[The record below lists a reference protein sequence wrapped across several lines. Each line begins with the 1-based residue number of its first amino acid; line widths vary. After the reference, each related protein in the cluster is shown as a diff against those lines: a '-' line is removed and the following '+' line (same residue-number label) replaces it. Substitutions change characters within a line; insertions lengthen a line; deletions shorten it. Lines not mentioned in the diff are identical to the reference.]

1 MFRFRSG
8 LVAAAKNSSFTTQYW
23 RQAMFIL
30 APTRRRRVIRVAS
43 LICLTLL
50 VINHPTARAQASPT
64 RIESFELNADGQVR
78 IENMRGAIRI
88 DVWEMPTVRVVAE
101 KRSPLGAALEPNEL
115 LLMGIQNTI
124 TIQCRQ
130 SNRAGRIDLTVTVPR
145 QSQLQIVGG
154 AWPVEINGSLAG
166 AVVQTTSGAI
176 AYRVPGNDDATISM
190 RTARGLVRSTAPL
203 AVLSR
208 SGGQSIEGR
217 LGNGAAPIILNSETG
232 NITLTPGTNISEA
245 AKAMSNLRRANAM
258 NNQATTTGNSGQ
270 AISSGQSLSF
280 SRPPQYRG
288 SSALGGASTSRDGRS
303 TRGDY
308 DASDASDLSV
318 GAQPPMSGN
327 ANAANAAGGAS
338 TGGSNMVDFAGS
350 DRSNDSVAEYKSG
363 KFSRPVQQRQTS
375 SGNSGLRVRIIPSG
389 TALNNSRDTGGSI
402 YPSPNDPYAPSADTS
417 NGNDTRGAQSSQG
430 DDYGNAGATNSRSS
444 AYDIQRAPATRRTPL
459 PELPDSDQPA
469 IASRA
474 NRPTQPPALNRRNND
489 SAPSDAPQP
498 ASVASA
504 TNADEDAVV
513 LKSALVN
520 LNVSVTNRSGQAIA
534 SLKKEDFV
542 VAENGEGQRI
552 EFFAPQTAPFN
563 LVLVLDL
570 SGSIKDKLE
579 VVKSA
584 ALKFLDVLGPEDKVA
599 VVTFTDEIRVIS
611 QLTSNRDELRR
622 RIKAITQSTG
632 GTAFY
637 EAMWFSLFDT
647 LRGTKGQRNGVV
659 VMTDGVDSSL
669 DRYNPMPSR
678 VSFNQLAQRLEETD
692 VLVFPVYLDTEY
704 EEVFERG
711 NSSSEA
717 YAVARDQLQRLSEV
731 SGGQMFKAEKASDL
745 SGVYKQVAA
754 AIRTV
759 YSVGYY
765 PTNAERDGTFRRV
778 RVTVN
783 RNDAAV
789 RTRRGYYAK

>member
-1 MFRFRSG
+1 M
-8 LVAAAKNSSFTTQYW
+8 LT
-23 RQAMFIL
+23 L
-30 APTRRRRVIRVAS
+30 APTRRRRAIRVAS

-50 VINHPTARAQASPT
+50 VINHPMAQAQASAT
-64 RIESFELNADGQVR
+64 RIESFDLNADGLIR

-88 DVWEMPTVRVVAE
+88 DVWEMPTVRVIAE
-101 KRSPLGAALEPNEL
+101 KRLPVGATLEPNEL

-124 TIQCRQ
+124 TVQCRQ

-145 QSQLQIVGG
+145 QSQLQVVGG
-154 AWPVEINGSLAG
+154 AGPVEVNGSLAG

-176 AYRVPGNDDATISM
+176 AYRIPVNDDAMISM

-203 AVLSR
+203 AQLSR
-208 SGGQSIEGR
+208 SGGQGIEGR
-217 LGNGAAPIILNSETG
+217 LGTGAAPIILNSEAG
-232 NITLTPGTNISEA
+232 NITLTPGANISQA
-245 AKAMSNLRRANAM
+245 AKAMDSLRRANAA
-258 NNQATTTGNSGQ
+258 NHQAPATGNN
-270 AISSGQSLSF
+270 AQSPPF
-280 SRPPQYRG
+280 SRPSQNRG
-288 SSALGGASTSRDGRS
+288 TTSLGGAPTSGDARS
-303 TRGDY
+303 TRGD
-308 DASDASDLSV
+308 DDVADSADWSA
-318 GAQPPMSGN
+318 GAQSPVPGN
-327 ANAANAAGGAS
+327 ANAANGTSGTS

-350 DRSNDSVAEYKSG
+350 DRSNDSAAEYKTG
-363 KFSRPVQQRQTS
+363 KFSRPVQQRQAS

-389 TALNNSRDTGGSI
+389 TALNHSRGTSGPT
-402 YPSPNDPYAPSADTS
+402 YQSPNDPYAPNADSS
-417 NGNDTRGAQSSQG
+417 NGTDTRGGAQSSQAY
-430 DDYGNAGATNSRSS
+430 DYGNAGATSARPS
-444 AYDIQRAPATRRTPL
+444 AYDVQRGPAIRRTPL

-469 IASRA
+469 TASRA
-474 NRPTQPPALNRRNND
+474 NRSAQPPALHRSDNGTPGD
-489 SAPSDAPQP
+489 SPQP

-534 SLKKEDFV
+534 SLKKEDFA
-542 VAENGEGQRI
+542 VAENGDGQRI

-584 ALKFLDVLGPEDKVA
+584 ALKFIDVLGPQDRVA

-647 LRGTKGQRNGVV
+647 LRGTKGQRNAIV

-669 DRYNPMPSR
+669 DRYNPLPSR
-678 VSFNQLAQRLEETD
+678 VSFDQLARRLEETD

-731 SGGQMFKAEKASDL
+731 SGGQMFKAEKAGDL

>member
-1 MFRFRSG
+1 MLF
-8 LVAAAKNSSFTTQYW
+8 
-23 RQAMFIL
+23 L
-30 APTRRRRVIRVAS
+30 APTRRRRIIRMVA
-43 LICLTLL
+43 LTCLTVF
-50 VINHPTARAQASPT
+50 VIYHPNVRAQASAT
-64 RIESFELNADGQVR
+64 RIESFDLNAGGQVR
-78 IENMRGAIRI
+78 VENMRGAIRI

-101 KRSPLGAALEPNEL
+101 KRAPAGAPLEPNEL

-124 TIQCRQ
+124 TVQCRQ
-130 SNRAGRIDLTVTVPR
+130 ANRAGRIDLTVTVPR
-145 QSQLQIVGG
+145 GSQLQIVGG
-154 AWPVEINGSLAG
+154 IWPVEVTGSLAG

-176 AYRVPGNDDATISM
+176 AYRIPGNDDATVSM
-190 RTARGLVRSTAPL
+190 RTVRGLARSTAPL

-208 SGGQSIEGR
+208 GGAQSIEGR
-217 LGNGAAPIILNSETG
+217 LGTGAAPIILNSESG
-232 NITLTPGTNISEA
+232 NITLTPGANISEA
-245 AKAMSNLRRANAM
+245 ARAMDNLRRESAAS
-258 NNQATTTGNSGQ
+258 NQGIAAGGQ
-270 AISSGQSLSF
+270 APPF
-280 SRPPQYRG
+280 TRPPQSQSQSQYRRP
-288 SSALGGASTSRDGRS
+288 ATLGGASSSRDAHS
-303 TRGDY
+303 TRGDM
-308 DASDASDLSV
+308 DAADNADWSV
-318 GAQPPMSGN
+318 GAQSPASGN
-327 ANAANAAGGAS
+327 ANAGGGQSA
-338 TGGSNMVDFAGS
+338 GGSNMVDFAGS
-350 DRSNDSVAEYKSG
+350 DRSDDAVAEYKGS

-375 SGNSGLRVRIIPSG
+375 SGSSGLRVRIIPSG
-389 TALNNSRDTGGSI
+389 TALNNSRDASSPV
-402 YPSPNDPYAPSADTS
+402 YQAPNDPFATTDDSS
-417 NGNDTRGAQSSQG
+417 NGGNAGGVAQASQPS
-430 DDYGNAGATNSRSS
+430 DYGNKGTANSRPS
-444 AYDIQRAPATRRTPL
+444 AYDIQRGAATRRQPL
-459 PELPDSDQPA
+459 PGLSDNDQPT
-469 IASRA
+469 IASRDNRAAPPSLHRGNDDNAPA
-474 NRPTQPPALNRRNND
+474 N
-489 SAPSDAPQP
+489 APERAG
-498 ASVASA
+498 VTNA
-504 TNADEDAVV
+504 TNGDDDAVV

-534 SLKKEDFV
+534 SLKKEDFGI
-542 VAENGEGQRI
+542 AENGEGQRI

-584 ALKFLDVLGPEDKVA
+584 ALKFLDVLSPDDKVA

-611 QLTSNRDELRR
+611 QLTGNRDELRR
-622 RIKAITQSTG
+622 RIKAITESTG

-647 LRGTKGQRNGVV
+647 LRGTRGQRNAIV

-669 DRYNPMPSR
+669 DRYNPLPSR
-678 VSFNQLAQRLEETD
+678 VSFDQLSRRLEESD

-717 YAVARDQLQRLSEV
+717 YAVARDQLQRLAEV
-731 SGGQMFKAEKASDL
+731 SGGQMFKAEKANDL

-759 YSVGYY
+759 YSIGYY
-765 PTNAERDGTFRRV
+765 PKNAERDGTFRRV

>member
-1 MFRFRSG
+1 MF
-8 LVAAAKNSSFTTQYW
+8 TPT
-23 RQAMFIL
+23 
-30 APTRRRRVIRVAS
+30 PTRRRFISVAS
-43 LICLTLL
+43 LICLILI
-50 VINHPTARAQASPT
+50 VAQQPAARAQGSAS
-64 RIESFELNADGQVR
+64 RIESFDLNPGGLVR
-78 IENMRGAIRI
+78 IENMRGAVRV

-101 KRSPLGAALEPNEL
+101 KRAPIGAALEPNEL

-130 SNRAGRIDLTVTVPR
+130 TNRAGRVDLIVTVPR
-145 QSQLQIVGG
+145 QSQLQVVGG
-154 AWPVEINGSLAG
+154 AWPVEVNGALAG

-176 AYRVPGNDDATISM
+176 AYRIPANDDATVSM
-190 RTARGLVRSTAPL
+190 RTAQGLARSTAPL

-208 SGGQSIEGR
+208 SGAQGIEGR

-232 NITLTPGTNISEA
+232 NITLTPAANISEA
-245 AKAMSNLRRANAM
+245 AKAIDNLRRANAV
-258 NNQATTTGNSGQ
+258 NNQANAANNQTNDVRASDS
-270 AISSGQSLSF
+270 AVSF
-280 SRPPQYRG
+280 ARPPQYG
-288 SSALGGASTSRDGRS
+288 GTASLGGATTSRNARS
-303 TRGDY
+303 TRRDV
-308 DASDASDLSV
+308 DAADDSDISLGAHPVNPNAS
-318 GAQPPMSGN
+318 A
-327 ANAANAAGGAS
+327 GAS
-338 TGGSNMVDFAGS
+338 SSGSNMVDFAGS
-350 DRSNDSVAEYKSG
+350 DRSNDSAAEYKSG
-363 KFSRPVQQRQTS
+363 KFSRPMQQRQAS

-389 TALNNSRDTGGSI
+389 RALSPSRDASGSI
-402 YPSPNDPYAPSADTS
+402 YPAPGDADAPTADPSNVGNSNND
-417 NGNDTRGAQSSQG
+417 QSSKVF
-430 DDYGNAGATNSRSS
+430 DADNTGATNARSS
-444 AYDIQRAPATRRTPL
+444 AYDIQRAQPQRRTPL
-459 PELPDSDQPA
+459 PDLPGSDSSRV
-469 IASRA
+469 ASRRA
-474 NRPTQPPALNRRNND
+474 TGTQPPSLHRNDDTEPID
-489 SAPSDAPQP
+489 SPQP
-498 ASVASA
+498 ASA
-504 TNADEDAVV
+504 TTAANTDEDAVV

-520 LNVSVTNRSGQAIA
+520 LNVSVTNRSGQALA
-534 SLKKEDFV
+534 SLKKDDFA
-542 VAENGEGQRI
+542 VAENSQGQRI

-584 ALKFLDVLGPEDKVA
+584 ALKFLDVLGPDDKVA

-611 QLTSNRDELRR
+611 QLTGNRDELRR
-622 RIKAITQSTG
+622 RIKAVTQSTG

-637 EAMWFSLFDT
+637 EAMWFSMLDT
-647 LRGTKGQRNGVV
+647 LRGTKGQRNAIV

-669 DRYNPMPSR
+669 DRYNPLPSR
-678 VSFNQLAQRLEETD
+678 VSFNQLAHRLEESD

-717 YAVARDQLQRLSEV
+717 YAVSRDQLQRLAEI
-731 SGGQMFKAEKASDL
+731 SGGQMFKAEKVGDL

-759 YSVGYY
+759 YSIGYY

-783 RNDAAV
+783 RNAAAV

>member
-1 MFRFRSG
+1 MF
-8 LVAAAKNSSFTTQYW
+8 T
-23 RQAMFIL
+23 L
-30 APTRRRRVIRVAS
+30 APTRRRRTIRVAS

-50 VINHPTARAQASPT
+50 AINHPMARAQTSAM
-64 RIESFELNADGQVR
+64 RIESFDLQADGLVR

-101 KRSPLGAALEPNEL
+101 KRTPLGAALEPNEL

-130 SNRAGRIDLTVTVPR
+130 SNRPGRIDLKVTIPR
-145 QSQLQIVGG
+145 QSRLQVVGG
-154 AWPVEINGSLAG
+154 AGPVDVNGSLAG

-176 AYRVPGNDDATISM
+176 AYRIPGNDDATISM
-190 RTARGLVRSTAPL
+190 RTMRGLARSTAPL

-217 LGNGAAPIILNSETG
+217 LGNGAAPIILNSELG

-245 AKAMSNLRRANAM
+245 AKAMDTQRRTSAVND
-258 NNQATTTGNSGQ
+258 Q
-270 AISSGQSLSF
+270 AIAQSNPDRSTSF
-280 SRPPQYRG
+280 SRPPQSRA
-288 SSALGGASTSRDGRS
+288 SASLGAASTVRDVQSSRG
-303 TRGDY
+303 GY
-308 DASDASDLSV
+308 DNSDNADWSV
-318 GAQPPMSGN
+318 GAQPPISGN
-327 ANAANAAGGAS
+327 ANSGGSASGAA

-350 DRSNDSVAEYKSG
+350 DRSDDAAAEYKSG
-363 KFSRPVQQRQTS
+363 KFSRPVQEKRTS

-389 TALNNSRDTGGSI
+389 RSLNNSRDTNSSI
-402 YPSPNDPYAPSADTS
+402 YPSPAGSDAS
-417 NGNDTRGAQSSQG
+417 NPDLMDGNGTHGATQSSQG
-430 DDYGNAGATNSRSS
+430 YDYGNNGVTNSRPSNS
-444 AYDIQRAPATRRTPL
+444 GNQRGAAPRRSPL
-459 PELPDSDQPA
+459 PDAPDSDQST
-469 IASRA
+469 IASRG
-474 NRPTQPPALNRRNND
+474 NRPTQPPALHRRDDDGLPAD
-489 SAPSDAPQP
+489 SPQP
-498 ASVASA
+498 ASVANA
-504 TNADEDAVV
+504 TTADEEAVV

-520 LNVSVTNRSGQAIA
+520 LSVSVTNRSGQAVA
-534 SLKKEDFV
+534 SLKKEDFA
-542 VAENGEGQRI
+542 VAENGASQRI

-584 ALKFLDVLGPEDKVA
+584 ALKFLEVLGPEDKVA

-611 QLTSNRDELRR
+611 QLTANRDELRR
-622 RIKAITQSTG
+622 RIKAISQSSG

-647 LRGTKGQRNGVV
+647 LRGTKGQRNGIV

-678 VSFNQLAQRLEETD
+678 VSFDQLARRLEETD

-717 YAVARDQLQRLSEV
+717 YAVSRDQLQRLAEV
-731 SGGQMFKAEKASDL
+731 SGGQLFKAEKAGDL
-745 SGVYKQVAA
+745 SSVYKQVAA

-765 PTNAERDGTFRRV
+765 PTNAEHDGTYRRV

>member
-1 MFRFRSG
+1 MF
-8 LVAAAKNSSFTTQYW
+8 T
-23 RQAMFIL
+23 L
-30 APTRRRRVIRVAS
+30 APTRRRRIISAAS
-43 LICLTLL
+43 LICLTLF
-50 VINHPTARAQASPT
+50 VINHPTARAQANAT
-64 RIESFELNADGQVR
+64 RIESFDLQADGLVR

-101 KRSPLGAALEPNEL
+101 KRAPLGAALEPNEL

-130 SNRAGRIDLTVTVPR
+130 SNRAGRIDLRVTVPR
-145 QSQLQIVGG
+145 QSRLQVVGG
-154 AWPVEINGSLAG
+154 AGTVEVNGSFAG

-176 AYRVPGNDDATISM
+176 TYRIPGNDDATISM
-190 RTARGLVRSTAPL
+190 RTVRGMVRSTAPL
-203 AVLSR
+203 LGLSR
-208 SGGQSIEGR
+208 SGALSLEGR
-217 LGNGAAPIILNSETG
+217 LGNGGAPIILNSELG
-232 NITLTPGTNISEA
+232 NITLTPGANISEA
-245 AKAMSNLRRANAM
+245 AKAMDNQRRTNAV
-258 NNQATTTGNSGQ
+258 NDQAM
-270 AISSGQSLSF
+270 AQSTADRSIPF
-280 SRPPQYRG
+280 SRPPQSRG
-288 SSALGGASTSRDGRS
+288 TTQLGAASTSRDARS
-303 TRGDY
+303 TRGGY
-308 DASDASDLSV
+308 DNSDNSDWSV
-318 GAQPPMSGN
+318 GAQPPASGN
-327 ANAANAAGGAS
+327 ANPGNSASGAMP
-338 TGGSNMVDFAGS
+338 GGSNMVDFAGS
-350 DRSNDSVAEYKSG
+350 DRSDDAAAEYKSG
-363 KFSRPVQQRQTS
+363 KFSRPVQERRTS

-389 TALNNSRDTGGSI
+389 APLNNSRDTAGSI
-402 YPSPNDPYAPSADTS
+402 YPSTNDPDSANGASMNSSNTS
-417 NGNDTRGAQSSQG
+417 GGTQSSQG
-430 DDYGNAGATNSRSS
+430 YDYGNNGSTNSRYSTN
-444 AYDIQRAPATRRTPL
+444 DLQRAPATRRTPL
-459 PELPDSDQPA
+459 PEASDNDQTT
-469 IASRA
+469 IASRG
-474 NRPTQPPALNRRNND
+474 NRPSQPPALHRGNSDNGPD
-489 SAPSDAPQP
+489 APPQP
-498 ASVASA
+498 ASVTNA
-504 TNADEDAVV
+504 TNTDGDAVV

-520 LNVSVTNRSGQAIA
+520 LNVSVMNRSGQAVA
-534 SLKKEDFV
+534 SLKKEDFA
-542 VAENGEGQRI
+542 VAENGESQRI

-611 QLTSNRDELRR
+611 QLTGNRDELRR
-622 RIKAITQSTG
+622 RIKGITQSSG

-647 LRGTKGQRNGVV
+647 LRGTKGQRNGIV

-678 VSFNQLAQRLEETD
+678 VSFDQLARRLEETD

-717 YAVARDQLQRLSEV
+717 YAVARDQLQRLSDV

-765 PTNAERDGTFRRV
+765 PTNAERDGTYRRV

>member
-1 MFRFRSG
+1 M
-8 LVAAAKNSSFTTQYW
+8 LT
-23 RQAMFIL
+23 L
-30 APTRRRRVIRVAS
+30 APTRRRIVRVAS
-43 LICLTLL
+43 LIALMLF
-50 VINHPTARAQASPT
+50 VINHPLARAQASAT
-64 RIESFELNADGQVR
+64 RIESFDLNPGGQVR
-78 IENMRGAIRI
+78 VENMRGAIHI

-101 KRSPLGAALEPNEL
+101 KRTPVGAALDPNEL

-130 SNRAGRIDLTVTVPR
+130 SNRAGRVDLTVTIPR
-145 QSQLQIVGG
+145 QSQLQVVGG
-154 AWPVEINGSLAG
+154 TWPVEVNGALAG
-166 AVVQTTSGAI
+166 AVVQTTNGAI
-176 AYRVPGNDDATISM
+176 AYRIPGNDDATVSM

-203 AVLSR
+203 TVLSR

-217 LGNGAAPIILNSETG
+217 LGTGAAPIILNSETG
-232 NITLTPGTNISEA
+232 NITLSPGTNISEA
-245 AKAMSNLRRANAM
+245 AKAMDNMRRASAV
-258 NNQATTTGNSGQ
+258 NQRPVATDYN
-270 AISSGQSLSF
+270 GQSTAF
-280 SRPPQYRG
+280 ERPPQYRG
-288 SSALGGASTSRDGRS
+288 TAALGGVSTSGDTRS
-303 TRGDY
+303 SRGDY
-308 DASDASDLSV
+308 NAADNADWSAGTQSP
-318 GAQPPMSGN
+318 ASGN
-327 ANAANAAGGAS
+327 SNAGGAS
-338 TGGSNMVDFAGS
+338 GGASNGGSNMVDFAGS
-350 DRSNDSVAEYKSG
+350 DRSSDSAAEYKTG
-363 KFSRPVQQRQTS
+363 KFSRPVQQKQTS

-389 TALNNSRDTGGSI
+389 RALNNSRDSGGSI
-402 YPSPNDPYAPSADTS
+402 YPSPNEPYATDADSA
-417 NGNDTRGAQSSQG
+417 NGSDPRGGVQSSQEY
-430 DDYGNAGATNSRSS
+430 DYGNTGAANSSS
-444 AYDIQRAPATRRTPL
+444 PGYDAQRQPSTRRTPL
-459 PELPDSDQPA
+459 SESPDNDQPA
-469 IASRA
+469 IASRGSRA
-474 NRPTQPPALNRRNND
+474 GPPPALHRNND
-489 SAPSDAPQP
+489 NAPADPPQP
-498 ASVASA
+498 ASVAGA
-504 TNADEDAVV
+504 TKADEDALV

-534 SLKKEDFV
+534 SLKKEDFA
-542 VAENGEGQRI
+542 VAENGAGQRI

-611 QLTSNRDELRR
+611 QLTNNRDELRR

-647 LRGTKGQRNGVV
+647 LRGTKGQRNAIV

-678 VSFNQLAQRLEETD
+678 VSFDQLARRLEETD
-692 VLVFPVYLDTEY
+692 VLAFPVYLDTEY

-765 PTNAERDGTFRRV
+765 PTNAERDGTYRRV
-778 RVTVN
+778 RVMVN

>member
-1 MFRFRSG
+1 M
-8 LVAAAKNSSFTTQYW
+8 LT
-23 RQAMFIL
+23 L
-30 APTRRRRVIRVAS
+30 APTRRRIVRVAS
-43 LICLTLL
+43 LIGLMLF
-50 VINHPTARAQASPT
+50 VINHPLARAQASAT
-64 RIESFELNADGQVR
+64 RVESFDLNPGGQVR
-78 IENMRGAIRI
+78 VENMRGAIHI

-101 KRSPLGAALEPNEL
+101 KRTPVGAALEPNEL

-124 TIQCRQ
+124 TVQCRQ

-145 QSQLQIVGG
+145 QSQLQVVGG
-154 AWPVEINGSLAG
+154 AWPVEVSGALAG
-166 AVVQTTSGAI
+166 AVVQTTNGAI
-176 AYRVPGNDDATISM
+176 AYRIPGNDDATVSM

-203 AVLSR
+203 TVLSR

-217 LGNGAAPIILNSETG
+217 LGTGTAPIILNSETG
-232 NITLTPGTNISEA
+232 NITLTPGANISEA
-245 AKAMSNLRRANAM
+245 AKAMDNMRRASAV
-258 NNQATTTGNSGQ
+258 NQRPIATDNG
-270 AISSGQSLSF
+270 GQSTAF
-280 SRPPQYRG
+280 ERPPQSRG
-288 SSALGGASTSRDGRS
+288 TATLGGASTSGDARS
-303 TRGDY
+303 SRGDY
-308 DASDASDLSV
+308 DAADNADWSA
-318 GAQPPMSGN
+318 GAQPSLGGN
-327 ANAANAAGGAS
+327 PNAGGAAVGAS
-338 TGGSNMVDFAGS
+338 NGGSNMVDFAGS
-350 DRSNDSVAEYKSG
+350 DRSSDSAAEYKTG

-389 TALNNSRDTGGSI
+389 RALNNSRDSGGSI
-402 YPSPNDPYAPSADTS
+402 YPSSNDPYATGADSSTGS
-417 NGNDTRGAQSSQG
+417 DARGSVQSSQG
-430 DDYGNAGATNSRSS
+430 YDYGNTGAANSRPSG
-444 AYDIQRAPATRRTPL
+444 YDAQRQPSTRRAPL
-459 PELPDSDQPA
+459 PESPDNDSSA
-469 IASRA
+469 VASRG
-474 NRPTQPPALNRRNND
+474 NRAGQPPALHRNND
-489 SAPSDAPQP
+489 SAPDDSPQP
-498 ASVASA
+498 ANVAST
-504 TNADEDAVV
+504 TNKDEDALV

-534 SLKKEDFV
+534 SLKKEDFA
-542 VAENGEGQRI
+542 VAENGAGQRI
-552 EFFAPQTAPFN
+552 ELFAPQTAPFN
-563 LVLVLDL
+563 QVLVLDL

-584 ALKFLDVLGPEDKVA
+584 ALKFLDVLGPEDTVA

-647 LRGTKGQRNGVV
+647 LRGTKGQRNAIV

-678 VSFNQLAQRLEETD
+678 VSFDQLARRLEETD

-711 NSSSEA
+711 NASSEA

-765 PTNAERDGTFRRV
+765 PTNAERDGTYRRV

-789 RTRRGYYAK
+789 RTRRGYFAK

>member
-1 MFRFRSG
+1 M
-8 LVAAAKNSSFTTQYW
+8 
-23 RQAMFIL
+23 
-30 APTRRRRVIRVAS
+30 
-43 LICLTLL
+43 LL
-50 VINHPTARAQASPT
+50 VINHPSARAQASAT
-64 RIESFELNADGQVR
+64 RIESFDLNADGQVR

-101 KRSPLGAALEPNEL
+101 KRSPVGAALEPNEL

-130 SNRAGRIDLTVTVPR
+130 SNRPGRIDLRVTVPR
-145 QSQLQIVGG
+145 QSQLQVVGG
-154 AWPVEINGSLAG
+154 AWPVEVNGSLAG
-166 AVVQTTSGAI
+166 AVVQTTNGAI
-176 AYRVPGNDDATISM
+176 AYRLPGNDDATISM

-217 LGNGAAPIILNSETG
+217 LGNGAAPIILNSESG
-232 NITLTPGTNISEA
+232 NITLTPGTNISDA
-245 AKAMSNLRRANAM
+245 AKAMDSLRRASAV
-258 NNQATTTGNSGQ
+258 NNQAIAQGHTDQSMPFARPTQNRGTT
-270 AISSGQSLSF
+270 
-280 SRPPQYRG
+280 
-288 SSALGGASTSRDGRS
+288 ALGAASTSRDARS

-308 DASDASDLSV
+308 DASDASDFSV
-318 GAQPPMSGN
+318 GAQPVQGN
-327 ANAANAAGGAS
+327 ANSANAAGGAS

-350 DRSNDSVAEYKSG
+350 DRSDDAVAEYKSG

-389 TALNNSRDTGGSI
+389 AALNNSRDTSGSI
-402 YPSPNDPYAPSADTS
+402 YPSPNDPLAPNADSS
-417 NGNDTRGAQSSQG
+417 NGIDTRGGAQSSQG
-430 DDYGNAGATNSRSS
+430 YDYGNAGATNSRQST
-444 AYDIQRAPATRRTPL
+444 YDIQRAPANRRTPL
-459 PELPDSDQPA
+459 PELPDGDQPA

-474 NRPTQPPALNRRNND
+474 NHSTQPPALHRSND
-489 SAPSDAPQP
+489 SAPADSPQP
-498 ASVASA
+498 TSVASA

-534 SLKKEDFV
+534 SLKKEDFA
-542 VAENGEGQRI
+542 VAENGQGQRI

-622 RIKAITQSTG
+622 RIKAVTQSTG

-647 LRGTKGQRNGVV
+647 LRGTKGQRNGIV

>member
-1 MFRFRSG
+1 M
-8 LVAAAKNSSFTTQYW
+8 LT
-23 RQAMFIL
+23 L
-30 APTRRRRVIRVAS
+30 APTRRRAIGVAT
-43 LICLTLL
+43 LIGLTLF
-50 VINHPTARAQASPT
+50 VINHPLARAQASAT
-64 RIESFELNADGQVR
+64 RIESFDLSAGGQVR
-78 IENMRGAIRI
+78 VENMRGAIRI

-101 KRSPLGAALEPNEL
+101 KRTPVGAALEPNEL

-130 SNRAGRIDLTVTVPR
+130 ANRAGRIDLTVTVPR

-154 AWPVEINGSLAG
+154 AWPVEVSGALAG
-166 AVVQTTSGAI
+166 AVVQTTNGAI
-176 AYRVPGNDDATISM
+176 AYRIPANDDATVSM

-208 SGGQSIEGR
+208 GGAQSLEGR
-217 LGNGAAPIILNSETG
+217 LGTGAAPIILNSETG
-232 NITLTPGTNISEA
+232 NITLTPAANISEA
-245 AKAMSNLRRANAM
+245 AKAMDNMRRASAVY
-258 NNQATTTGNSGQ
+258 QQPVATDPG
-270 AISSGQSLSF
+270 GQSTAF
-280 SRPPQYRG
+280 ERPPQYRG
-288 SSALGGASTSRDGRS
+288 TAALGGASTSGVARS
-303 TRGDY
+303 SRGDY
-308 DASDASDLSV
+308 DAADNADWSA
-318 GAQPPMSGN
+318 GAQPSLGGN
-327 ANAANAAGGAS
+327 TNAGGAS
-338 TGGSNMVDFAGS
+338 GGASSGASSGGNNMVDFAGS
-350 DRSNDSVAEYKSG
+350 DRSSDSAAEYKSG

-389 TALNNSRDTGGSI
+389 RALNNSRDAGGSI
-402 YPSPNDPYAPSADTS
+402 YPSSDPYANAADSAT
-417 NGNDTRGAQSSQG
+417 GNDSRGVQSSQG
-430 DDYGNAGATNSRSS
+430 YDYGNTGAANSGPTG
-444 AYDIQRAPATRRTPL
+444 YDAQRQPSVRRTPL
-459 PELPDSDQPA
+459 PEPPDNDQPA
-469 IASRA
+469 VASRRDRA
-474 NRPTQPPALNRRNND
+474 GQPPALHRSDDNAPAD
-489 SAPSDAPQP
+489 SPQP
-498 ASVASA
+498 ASVARA
-504 TNADEDAVV
+504 TNADEDALV

-534 SLKKEDFV
+534 SLKKEDFA
-542 VAENGEGQRI
+542 VAENGAGQRI

-611 QLTSNRDELRR
+611 QLTGNRDELRR

-647 LRGTKGQRNGVV
+647 LRGTKGQRNAIV

-669 DRYNPMPSR
+669 DRYNSVPTR
-678 VSFNQLAQRLEETD
+678 VSFDQLARRLEETD

-711 NSSSEA
+711 NYSSEA
-717 YAVARDQLQRLSEV
+717 YAVARDQLQKLSEV

-765 PTNAERDGTFRRV
+765 PTNSEHDGTYRRV

-789 RTRRGYYAK
+789 RTRRGYFAK

>member
-1 MFRFRSG
+1 MM
-8 LVAAAKNSSFTTQYW
+8 T
-23 RQAMFIL
+23 L
-30 APTRRRRVIRVAS
+30 APTSRRSISVAS
-43 LICLTLL
+43 LVCLILL
-50 VINHPTARAQASPT
+50 IAHTPAAHAQGSAT
-64 RIESFELNADGQVR
+64 RIESFDLTPGGLVR
-78 IENMRGAIRI
+78 VESMRGAVRI

-101 KRSPLGAALEPNEL
+101 KRLPAGAAIEPNEL

-130 SNRAGRIDLTVTVPR
+130 TNRAGRVDLTITVPR
-145 QSQLQIVGG
+145 QSQLQVVGG
-154 AWPVEINGSLAG
+154 AWPVEVNGALAG

-176 AYRVPGNDDATISM
+176 AYRIPANDDATVSM
-190 RTARGLVRSTAPL
+190 RSARGLARSTAPL

-208 SGGQSIEGR
+208 NGTQSIEGR
-217 LGNGAAPIILNSETG
+217 LGSGAAPIILNSESG
-232 NITLTPGTNISEA
+232 NITLTPGANISEA
-245 AKAMSNLRRANAM
+245 AKAMDNQRRANAVNSQLNAA
-258 NNQATTTGNSGQ
+258 NNQSEA
-270 AISSGQSLSF
+270 ARSSDPAVSF
-280 SRPPQYRG
+280 ARPPQYGG
-288 SSALGGASTSRDGRS
+288 SASLGGVTTSRDARS
-303 TRGDY
+303 TRRDV
-308 DASDASDLSV
+308 DTSDDSDISF
-318 GAQPPMSGN
+318 GAQPANPN
-327 ANAANAAGGAS
+327 ANAGAS
-338 TGGSNMVDFAGS
+338 SGSNMVDFAGS

-363 KFSRPVQQRQTS
+363 KFSRPVQQRQAS

-389 TALNNSRDTGGSI
+389 RALNPSRDTSGSI
-402 YPSPNDPYAPSADTS
+402 YPSSTDADAPTGDAS
-417 NGNDTRGAQSSQG
+417 NAGYSSGNPSSQVF
-430 DDYGNAGATNSRSS
+430 DADNTTATGARSS
-444 AYDIQRAPATRRTPL
+444 AYDIQRTQPTRRTPL
-459 PELPDSDQPA
+459 PDLPGSDSSRV
-469 IASRA
+469 ASR
-474 NRPTQPPALNRRNND
+474 RGVGTQPPTLHRND
-489 SAPSDAPQP
+489 DADPVDTPQP
-498 ASVASA
+498 ASA
-504 TNADEDAVV
+504 TSNANADEDAVV

-520 LNVSVTNRSGQAIA
+520 LNVSVTNRSGQALS
-534 SLKKEDFV
+534 SLKKEDFA
-542 VAENGEGQRI
+542 VAENGQGQRI

-584 ALKFLDVLGPEDKVA
+584 ALKFIDVLGPDDKVA

-611 QLTSNRDELRR
+611 QLTGNRDELRR

-637 EAMWFSLFDT
+637 EAMWFSMLDT
-647 LRGTKGQRNGVV
+647 LRGTKGQRNAIV

-678 VSFNQLAQRLEETD
+678 VSFNQLARKLEESD

-717 YAVARDQLQRLSEV
+717 YAVSRDQLTKLAEI
-731 SGGQMFKAEKASDL
+731 SGGQMFKAEKFSDL
-745 SGVYKQVAA
+745 SGVYKQVAS

-759 YSVGYY
+759 YSIGYY
-765 PTNAERDGTFRRV
+765 PTNAEKDGTFRRV
-778 RVTVN
+778 RVVVN